1 MTRIIAA
8 LFIACLFTLT
18 GCGGLT
24 CSSTDII
31 AQTIKAKTLSAMSQV
46 KSFTLDTDIINN
58 YNVIYVPDVP
68 ANITEWNG
76 TRIVDVSNQEIGMSM
91 MMTYG
96 SSSTSDEIYLKEGIE
111 YLKTVSEE
119 NIPPSLGWI
128 KYQLGNSENA
138 AWNREAQISNLIEL
152 LKKSTQFSSLQSEKV
167 NDVDCYVF
175 LINPTRES
183 VVDWVLSQDQS
194 NGPSLNISHGRP
206 ALVGSAFLKAYR
218 SSSIKIWIAKDN
230 YLVIQT
236 ELNVHFETS
245 TEELG
250 RRLHSPLQNL
260 LSYFHEIFVRK
271 HEISSDFHG
280 EMNFSNYNQ
289 PVSIQVPQE
298 ALDAKEY

>member
-1 MTRIIAA
+1 MTRTIAA
-8 LFIACLFTLT
+8 LFIACVFALT
-18 GCGGLT
+18 GCSGLT
-24 CSSTDII
+24 RSSTDTT
-31 AQTIKAKTLSAMSQV
+31 AQTIKAKTLLAMNQV
-46 KSFTLDTDIINN
+46 KSFTLDTDVINN

-76 TRIVDVSNQEIGMSM
+76 TRIVDVSNQEIGMGM

-96 SSSTSDEIYLKEGIE
+96 SSSTSDEIYLKDGIE
-111 YLKTVSEE
+111 YFKTVSDA
-119 NIPPSLGWI
+119 NIPPSLGRI

-152 LKKSTQFSSLQSEKV
+152 LKTTTQFSSVQSEKV

-183 VVDWVLSQDQS
+183 VVDWVLSQGQS
-194 NGPSLNISHGRP
+194 NGPSLNISHGGP
-206 ALVGSAFLKAYR
+206 ALVGGAFLKAYR
-218 SSSIKIWIAKDN
+218 SNSIKVWIAKDN

-236 ELNVHFETS
+236 ELNVHFEIS

-250 RRLHSPLQNL
+250 RSLHSPLQNL
-260 LSYFHEIFVRK
+260 LSYFHEIFVGK
-271 HEISSDFHG
+271 HEISSDFHVQ
-280 EMNFSNYNQ
+280 MNFSNYNQ